1 MEKALRILRRFIP
14 RNVFLRLQ
22 PAYHFLLAFLSA
34 LWYGFPARSLKV
46 IGVTGTKGKTTTVAL
61 LHEILASSGA
71 RVASL
76 SSVRFRIGDNET
88 PNTLKMTMPGRF
100 FMQKFLRDAKRAGCS
115 YAVIEVTS
123 QGIAQFRHRFIR
135 FHAAVMTNMAPE
147 HLEAHGG
154 FEPYLRAKLDLFWR
168 VPKDGF
174 VVINRDDTSWP
185 RFVAAS
191 GAHKVRY
198 EKNLIQKNGDQW
210 DVIEL
215 VIGDSG
221 IAFEC
226 AGQAIVSS
234 LVGEFNF
241 YNILAAMAVGLTEH
255 IALDKI
261 AGAVGRVP
269 GVSGRMEFVAR
280 EPFAVVVD
288 YAHTPD
294 SLRSVYSFLRKGRKR
309 GGKSKKL
316 VCVLGATGGGRD
328 IWKRPEFGKIAA
340 EFCDAIIVTN
350 EDPYDEDP
358 GAIADAVITGI
369 PAGAP
374 WEKIMDRGEAIRE
387 AIRTARK
394 GDTVAITGKGSESWI
409 MGPAGSK
416 IPWDDLAIAREAL
429 DARK

>member
-1 MEKALRILRRFIP
+1 MEKILSALKRFVP
-14 RNVFLRLQ
+14 QSVFGYLQ
-22 PAYHFLLAFLSA
+22 PAYHFLLGFCAA
-34 LWYGFPARSLKV
+34 LRYGLPWAGIKV

-61 LHEILASSGA
+61 LHEILSASGA
-71 RVASL
+71 QVASV
-76 SSVRFRIGDNET
+76 SSVRFKIGDKET

-100 FMQKFLRDAKRAGCS
+100 FMARFLRDAKRAGCA

-123 QGIAQFRHRFIR
+123 QGIVQFRHRFIP
-135 FHAAVMTNMAPE
+135 FHAAVVTNMAPE

-168 VPKDGF
+168 VPREGF
-174 VVINRDDTSWP
+174 VVINRDDPSWP
-185 RFVAAS
+185 RFAASS
-191 GAHKVRY
+191 GAHKVWYTKGR
-198 EKNLIQKNGDQW
+198 IQKNGSQW
-210 DVIEL
+210 DVEGIK
-215 VIGDSG
+215 IGDRG
-221 IAFEC
+221 ITFEC

-241 YNILAAMAVGLTEH
+241 YNILAAMAVGLAEH
-255 IALDKI
+255 VP
-261 AGAVGRVP
+261 VGRIASAVSKIS
-269 GVSGRMEFVAR
+269 GISGRMEYVQR
-280 EPFAVVVD
+280 EPFSVVVD

-369 PAGAP
+369 PADTS
-374 WEKIMDRGEAIRE
+374 WEKVMDRGEAIRR
-387 AIRTARK
+387 AIHMAQK
-394 GDTVAITGKGSESWI
+394 DDTVVITGKGSESWI

-416 IPWDDLAIAREAL
+416 IPWDDREVARQELAKL
-429 DARK
+429 